1 MKDVIRQS
9 MKEMLVKLLLE
20 FTNDSARKDVPL
32 IEHYAESFCENF
44 ERYLKAY
51 HEFKED

>member
-1 MKDVIRQS
+1 MKAVIRQS
-9 MKEMLVKLLLE
+9 MKEMLNKLLLE
-20 FTNDSARKDVPL
+20 FCNDGTRKDSAV
-32 IEHYAESFCENF
+32 IEHYAESFVENF